1 MISSW
6 EDTLIGLMAAWLLLA
21 GVAYIS
27 HRQQLGLSRNM
38 LIASIRGPIQ
48 LLALAFILHWI
59 FDISSHWA
67 QAGIIFFFCL
77 LAAQTSSS
85 YHPKHRKQAWIATTI
100 GLSFACLLTLPWL
113 VFAGVIDSD
122 TRTLIPLGSMV
133 AANGM
138 NAVSIMFERLNSGS
152 NIEKGMST
160 ALIPTIDTLRVVGL
174 VHMPGIFVGMIL
186 AGSAPL
192 AAASA
197 QLIVLYM
204 IVASSFSACMI
215 SFLIMK
221 YFDKAHVQTS

>member
-6 EDTLIGLMAAWLLLA
+6 EDTLVGLMAAWLLLA

-38 LIASIRGPIQ
+38 LIASIRGPVQ
-48 LLALAFILHWI
+48 LLALAFVLHWI

-67 QAGIIFFFCL
+67 QAGIILFFCV

-85 YHPKHRKQAWIATTI
+85 HHPKYRKQAWIATTV
-100 GLSFACLLTLPWL
+100 GLSCACVLTLPWL
-113 VFAGVIDSD
+113 VFAGVIDND

-152 NIEKGMST
+152 DIGKGMST

-186 AGSAPL
+186 AGSSPI

-204 IVASSFSACMI
+204 IVASSFSACMV
-215 SFLIMK
+215 SFLMIK
-221 YFDKAHVQTS
+221 YFNKARAYD